1 MLYQS
6 LAHLETSWS
15 LINGQFLTTF
25 DEFLNECIFFECRVL
40 YMSVES
46 HLILIVQIFHILKPI
61 FQLDI
66 SISESSVL
74 KSFLVIKELS
84 NSAYKLDNF

>member
-1 MLYQS
+1 
-6 LAHLETSWS
+6 
-15 LINGQFLTTF
+15 
-25 DEFLNECIFFECRVL
+25 
-40 YMSVES
+40 MSVES

-84 NSAYKLDNF
+84 NSAYKLDNFWGIWESDMIRIGRMHDGNTFLAYFF